1 MIKIFYTGL
10 FFTVSVI
17 VILQALL
24 SIYNVSIDPI
34 EQKVVI
40 FIPFFTGM
48 IFTLAAMI
56 CHLIDIEKL

>member
-34 EQKVVI
+34 EQKDVI
-40 FIPFFTGM
+40 FIPF
-48 IFTLAAMI
+48 LR
-56 CHLIDIEKL
+56 E